1 MKHVMGRGWVL
12 STLALAAAAIGLVSP
27 ARADLLL
34 VPQRIV
40 FEDQDRAATLT
51 LVNNGA
57 DTETYRISWKQ
68 LHQLPDGQY
77 SEIQTPGPGE
87 HFADDMIR
95 YSPRQITLAPGETQ
109 TVRLMLRKP
118 PDLAVGEYRSHLAFT
133 AEPRQIQAPAA
144 AGPAGGNSRGV
155 GVQLA
160 FVYGVSIPVIV
171 RQGQLNA
178 SATLAMSV
186 KPSSSGYDIA
196 ATIGRSGTESLYGD
210 LVANYVPPGGG
221 KPVQLQ
227 EVDGVSV
234 LLPNNQRSATIGVTL
249 TPEQHRAGGQ
259 LELLYRAPSEAGG
272 DILAEARKPIS

>member
-1 MKHVMGRGWVL
+1 MTHLAGKRL
-12 STLALAAAAIGLVSP
+12 IFSLLALAVSTVGLSSR

-51 LVNNGA
+51 LVNNGDA
-57 DTETYRISWKQ
+57 SETYRISWKQ
-68 LHQLPDGQY
+68 LHQLPNGQY

-95 YSPRQITLAPGETQ
+95 YSPRQVTLAPGEQQ

-118 PDLAVGEYRSHLAFT
+118 ADLPAGEYRSHLAFT
-133 AEPRQIQAPAA
+133 AEPRQIEMPSAKGSGAK
-144 AGPAGGNSRGV
+144 NV

-171 RQGQLNA
+171 RQGQLSAN
-178 SATLAMSV
+178 ATLAMTLR
-186 KPSSSGYDIA
+186 PSSSGYDIA
-196 ATIGRSGTESLYGD
+196 ATIGRTGTESLYGD
-210 LVANYVPPGGG
+210 LVVDYQPPTG
-221 KPVQLQ
+221 KPVHLQ

-234 LLPNNQRSATIGVTL
+234 LLPNNQRSTTIGVTL
-249 TPEQHRAGGQ
+249 TPEQRRAGGQ
-259 LELLYRAPSEAGG
+259 LRLIYRTPPEAGG
-272 DILAEARKPIS
+272 ATLAEARQTIS

>member
-1 MKHVMGRGWVL
+1 MKHFLGKGLVL
-12 STLALAAAAIGLVSP
+12 SALALAASALGLPSP

-51 LVNNGA
+51 LVNNG
-57 DTETYRISWKQ
+57 DETETYRISWKQ
-68 LHQLPDGQY
+68 LRQLPDGQY
-77 SEIQTPGPGE
+77 TEIQTPGPGE

-95 YSPRQITLAPGETQ
+95 YSPRQITLAPGEPQ

-118 PDLAVGEYRSHLAFT
+118 DGLALGEYRSHLAFT
-133 AEPRQIQAPAA
+133 AEPRQIQAPGA
-144 AGPAGGNSRGV
+144 AGAQGNGKNL

-171 RQGQLNA
+171 RQGPL
-178 SATLAMSV
+178 SATGALSMAL
-186 KPSSSGYDIA
+186 KPSNNGYDIT
-196 ATIGRSGTESLYGD
+196 ATISRSGTESLYGD
-210 LVANYVPPGGG
+210 LVVNYVPPGG

-234 LLPNNQRSATIGVTL
+234 LLPNNQRSTTVGVAL
-249 TPEQHRAGGQ
+249 SPEQHRAGGQ
-259 LELLYRAPSEAGG
+259 LQLLYRNPSEAGG
-272 DILAEARKPIS
+272 GVIAEAQKPLS

>member
-1 MKHVMGRGWVL
+1 MQHFSGKGLVL
-12 STLALAAAAIGLVSP
+12 SALALAASVVGLASP

-40 FEDQDRAATLT
+40 FEEQDRAATLT
-51 LVNNGA
+51 LVNNGNE
-57 DTETYRISWKQ
+57 TETYRISWKQ

-77 SEIQTPGPGE
+77 TEIQTPGPGE

-95 YSPRQITLAPGETQ
+95 YSPRQVTLQPGEQQ

-118 PDLAVGEYRSHLAFT
+118 ADLPTGEYRSHLAFT
-133 AEPRQIQAPAA
+133 AEPRQIVAPAA
-144 AGPAGGNSRGV
+144 AGNGNGKSV

-171 RQGQLNA
+171 RQGQLSA
-178 SATLAMSV
+178 SATLAMSL
-186 KPSSSGYDIA
+186 KPSNSGYDIA
-196 ATIGRSGTESLYGD
+196 AMIGRSGTESLYGD
-210 LVANYVPPGGG
+210 LVANYLPPGG

-234 LLPNNQRSATIGVTL
+234 LLPNGQRSTTVGVTL
-249 TPEQHRAGGQ
+249 TPEQRRAGGQ
-259 LELLYRAPSEAGG
+259 LQLIYRAPSEAGG
-272 DILAEARKPIS
+272 GVLAETQKPIS

>member
-1 MKHVMGRGWVL
+1 MKHLVGKGLVL
-12 STLALAAAAIGLVSP
+12 STLALAAAVIGLPSP

-40 FEDQDRAATLT
+40 FEEQDRAATLT
-51 LVNNGA
+51 LVNSGDA
-57 DTETYRISWKQ
+57 TETYRISWKQ
-68 LHQLPDGQY
+68 LHQLPNGQY

-95 YSPRQITLAPGETQ
+95 YSPRQITLEPGEQQ

-118 PDLAVGEYRSHLAFT
+118 DNLPAGEYRSHLAFT
-133 AEPRQIQAPAA
+133 AEPRQIPAPTAK
-144 AGPAGGNSRGV
+144 GGGEVKNV

-171 RQGQLNA
+171 RQGQLSA
-178 SATLAMSV
+178 SATLAMAM
-186 KPSSSGYDIA
+186 KPSGSGYDIT

-210 LVANYVPPGGG
+210 LAVEYQPPSG
-221 KPVQLQ
+221 KAVQLQ

-234 LLPNNQRSATIGVTL
+234 LLPNDQRSTTIGVTL
-249 TPEQHRAGGQ
+249 TPEQRRAGGQ
-259 LELLYRAPSEAGG
+259 FHLIYRAPPEAGG
-272 DILAEARKPIS
+272 GTLAETKQPIS

>member
-1 MKHVMGRGWVL
+1 MMHLVGKGLVL
-12 STLALAAAAIGLVSP
+12 STLALAAAVIGLPSP

-40 FEDQDRAATLT
+40 FEEQDRAATLT
-51 LVNNGA
+51 LVNNGDA
-57 DTETYRISWKQ
+57 TETYRISWKQ

-95 YSPRQITLAPGETQ
+95 YSPRQITLAPGEQQ

-118 PDLAVGEYRSHLAFT
+118 ENLPAGEYRSHLAFT
-133 AEPRQIQAPAA
+133 AEPRQIEAPTAKSGEA
-144 AGPAGGNSRGV
+144 KNV
-155 GVQLA
+155 GVRLA

-171 RQGQLNA
+171 RQGQLSA
-178 SATLAMSV
+178 SATLAMAM
-186 KPSSSGYDIA
+186 KPSGGGYDIT

-210 LVANYVPPGGG
+210 LAVEYQPPGG
-221 KPVQLQ
+221 KAVQLQ

-234 LLPNNQRSATIGVTL
+234 LLPNNQRSTTLGVTL
-249 TPEQHRAGGQ
+249 TPEQRRAGGQ
-259 LELLYRAPSEAGG
+259 LHLIYRAPPEAGG
-272 DILAEARKPIS
+272 GTLAETKQPIS

>member
-1 MKHVMGRGWVL
+1 MKHFSGRSLVL
-12 STLALAAAAIGLVSP
+12 SALACAAAFVGLVLP

-57 DTETYRISWKQ
+57 DAETYRISWKQ
-68 LHQLPDGQY
+68 LRQLPDGQY
-77 SEIQTPGPGE
+77 SEIQAPGPGE

-95 YSPRQITLAPGETQ
+95 YSPRQVTLAPGETQ

-118 PDLAVGEYRSHLAFT
+118 PDLPVGEYRSHLAFT
-133 AEPRQIQAPAA
+133 AEPRQIQAPASA
-144 AGPAGGNSRGV
+144 TAGGNSKGV

-171 RQGQLNA
+171 RQGQLSS

-186 KPSSSGYDIA
+186 KPSSSGYDLV
-196 ATIGRSGTESLYGD
+196 ATISRSGTESLYGD
-210 LVANYVPPGGG
+210 LVVNYMPPGGG

-234 LLPNNQRSATIGVTL
+234 LLPNNQRSTTIGVPL
-249 TPEQHRAGGQ
+249 TSEQHRAGGQ
-259 LELLYRAPSEAGG
+259 LQLLYRAPSEAGG
-272 DILAEARKPIS
+272 GVLADAQKPIS

>member
-1 MKHVMGRGWVL
+1 MQHFLGKGLVL
-12 STLALAAAAIGLVSP
+12 SALALAAMAVGLPSL

-40 FEDQDRAATLT
+40 FEEQDRAATLS

-57 DTETYRISWKQ
+57 ETETYRISWKQ

-77 SEIQTPGPGE
+77 TEIQTAGSGE

-95 YSPRQITLAPGETQ
+95 YSPRQITLQPGEQQ

-118 PDLAVGEYRSHLAFT
+118 PDLPTGEYRSHLAFT
-133 AEPRQIQAPAA
+133 AEPRQIPAPAA
-144 AGPAGGNSRGV
+144 AGNGSGKSV

-171 RQGQLNA
+171 RQGQLSA
-178 SATLAMSV
+178 SATLAMAL
-186 KPSSSGYDIA
+186 KPSGSGYDIGA
-196 ATIGRSGTESLYGD
+196 MIGRSGTESLYGD
-210 LVANYVPPGGG
+210 LVVNYLPPGG

-234 LLPNNQRSATIGVTL
+234 LLPNNQRSTTVGVTL
-249 TPEQHRAGGQ
+249 TPDQHRAGGQ
-259 LELLYRAPSEAGG
+259 LQLIYRAPTEAGG
-272 DILAEARKPIS
+272 GVLAQTQKPIS

>member
-1 MKHVMGRGWVL
+1 MTHFSGKGLIL
-12 STLALAAAAIGLVSP
+12 SALALAAAVIALPSP

-40 FEDQDRAATLT
+40 FEEQDRAATLT
-51 LVNNGA
+51 LVNNGN

-77 SEIQTPGPGE
+77 TEIQTPGPGE

-95 YSPRQITLAPGETQ
+95 YSPRQITLAPGEQQ

-118 PDLAVGEYRSHLAFT
+118 ADLPTGEYRSHLAFT
-133 AEPRQIQAPAA
+133 AEPRQIQMPAA
-144 AGPAGGNSRGV
+144 PGAANSNGKGL

-178 SATLAMSV
+178 SATLAMSL
-186 KPSSSGYDIA
+186 KLSSSGYDVL

-210 LVANYVPPGGG
+210 LVVDYRPPSG

-234 LLPNNQRSATIGVTL
+234 LLPNTQRSTTIGVTL
-249 TPEQHRAGGQ
+249 TPEQRHAGGQ
-259 LELLYRAPSEAGG
+259 LQLIYRAPSEAGG
-272 DILAEARKPIS
+272 GVLAETQKPIS